1 MRRNKA
7 DFYTQDGAGRQL
19 RTLNH
24 KPEKLLLRSG
34 PETSGILRVSTWHF
48 LLSLPKNQTNRGNR
62 PNTAFFCGLFYGR
75 INEQSKSK
83 EAGL

>member
-7 DFYTQDGAGRQL
+7 YFYTQDGAGRQL

-24 KPEKLLLRSG
+24 KAGKAVAPQRAGNFRDFAGQHMAFFVIFAQKPNKSGQSPEYG
-34 PETSGILRVSTWHF
+34 
-48 LLSLPKNQTNRGNR
+48 
-62 PNTAFFCGLFYGR
+62 FFCGLFYGR

>member
-24 KPEKLLLRSG
+24 KPEKLPQEKQDAIMQPLHGRS
-34 PETSGILRVSTWHF
+34 TMRNSVH
-48 LLSLPKNQTNRGNR
+48 
-62 PNTAFFCGLFYGR
+62 
-75 INEQSKSK
+75 
-83 EAGL
+83 